1 MQRKI
6 SIILSLALL
15 LGCMPFDTVSAEK
28 IFSWIIEPSMVY
40 DNIYSFRDGLA
51 GVRRGG
57 DELRGEATDFYYNN
71 YHGVINDQGKE
82 IIPPSEGNPKYG
94 WDSSIEGG
102 YVLLPKDGE
111 TTVYNY
117 DGGIVSVLPYNK
129 IEYLENGL
137 FEAETEEDY
146 NIINEQGDIIVQ
158 YQKIL
163 DNCNASEFGNSLIK
177 INQTSLDYSE
187 KKIDIYDHQGNCV
200 MGDMEDIT
208 RFYDFNNTNY
218 TYTYYGYGVKKGGK
232 YGLIDNNAALL
243 TDICYDTMEYQTNG
257 EAIVKK
263 NGSAGLIDK
272 SGNEVIPCEYD
283 TIGQFKNDKNS
294 GEIYYKVG
302 KDQLY
307 GLITGTSKVVVPVNY
322 LSVEEH
328 SGVFA
333 CKSTRGTDDTDV
345 YDYYSETGTKLAE
358 AVDGAGRLD
367 FLNGYSKKLSEKY
380 YVVPGKITDEYGN
393 CLYESDEDIRA
404 ELIDD
409 DSIMIYTIFGRKGK
423 LLKIAENELHELPY
437 EATTVCGG
445 GLIIAESNGVSGVI
459 DTDGGSVI
467 PFEYENIY
475 EVSNNTFLRVM
486 KNGKYG
492 IADYSGNIIVPCEYD
507 SLYADESWGS
517 YYKNRI
523 KGTKDGATYYGYID
537 DDNKLVVPCIYDDV
551 YKGENGFIVESGGLE
566 GIIGLDGTAVT
577 DIIYENI
584 SFFKE
589 QYIIFRQNGLN
600 GLLDMNGDIL
610 LPPVYDS
617 IDSGGKDRFLVH
629 YQGKYGILNRYGD
642 IILPIE
648 YDDVYFQEP
657 GGGNYSAYYDGC
669 LCIFYKDTDTDGIKD
684 TCGLMDPNGSIF
696 LDCEYEEIYTDSEII
711 RVKDKNGLWGLARIE
726 EKMPVM
732 VETAPENGMLKVS
745 IENSGNYQGKLIA
758 VFYQNGQYIE
768 TEQREIQSGIYEE
781 QFTVPQE
788 ADSYKV
794 FVWDSLEGMEPM
806 SFSQSGEL
814 SGS

>member
-82 IIPPSEGNPKYG
+82 IIPPSEGNPQYG

-111 TTVYNY
+111 TTVYTY
-117 DGGIVSVLPYNK
+117 DGDIVSVLPYEQV
-129 IEYLENGL
+129 EYFDKNI
-137 FEAETEEDY
+137 FEVKTDEAFMVCDIYNNAIISVPKELDY
-146 NIINEQGDIIVQ
+146 CSVIKLGD
-158 YQKIL
+158 
-163 DNCNASEFGNSLIK
+163 SLIEMY
-177 INQTSLDYSE
+177 QTKYNYSK
-187 KKIDIYDHQGNCV
+187 KKIDIYDYQGNCII
-200 MGDMEDIT
+200 GDLDNIHSYYNDESQK
-208 RFYDFNNTNY
+208 Y
-218 TYTYYGYGVKKGGK
+218 TYAVIKDGK
-232 YGLIDNNAALL
+232 YA
-243 TDICYDTMEYQTNG
+243 
-257 EAIVKK
+257 
-263 NGSAGLIDK
+263 
-272 SGNEVIPCEYD
+272 
-283 TIGQFKNDKNS
+283 
-294 GEIYYKVG
+294 
-302 KDQLY
+302 
-307 GLITGTSKVVVPVNY
+307 
-322 LSVEEH
+322 
-328 SGVFA
+328 
-333 CKSTRGTDDTDV
+333 
-345 YDYYSETGTKLAE
+345 
-358 AVDGAGRLD
+358 
-367 FLNGYSKKLSEKY
+367 
-380 YVVPGKITDEYGN
+380 
-393 CLYESDEDIRA
+393 
-404 ELIDD
+404 LIDD
-409 DSIMIYTIFGRKGK
+409 NANLLTEPIYDTLEKTSEGT
-423 LLKIAENELHELPY
+423 LKVSKDDKYGILTMDGSVIVPCQY
-437 EATTVCGG
+437 EAVEKKEPENSSADFAGISYIVSRGGQYGLFDIQGNHVVPDEYASIEIYRTDVACCTKEERTDFIGIHGNILYSGPENSAVYSVEKVTDGLYKAPCGLINDKGECLLESESIIFQYVLDMNNIVFARVNSG
-445 GLIIAESNGVSGVI
+445 GLGLEYVLFNIENGSQMVLEEYTSISEIPDSGMIAVQKNGIWGTINSRLE
-459 DTDGGSVI
+459 TVI

-475 EVSNNTFLRVM
+475 KVTNNTFLRVM
-486 KNGKYG
+486 KNSKYG

-551 YKGENGFIVESGGLE
+551 YKSENGFIVESGGLE

-648 YDDVYFQEP
+648 YDAVYFQEP

-711 RVKDKNGLWGLARIE
+711 RAKDKNGLWGLARIE

-794 FVWDSLEGMEPM
+794 FVWDSLEGMEPL